1 MDLLSPRA
9 AVAKHYAGLAST
21 TDIYLAYPRRLVLT
35 ELKHAVEN
43 LRTMTTQDAMWI
55 GTQYCWVDLTQRFEV
70 AHTQNRQ
77 DRCENLHKA
86 NGAVYM
92 ETVLRN
98 IAWSDLR
105 GYYGQSDGIF
115 GMVVLD
121 WLLQVDFQVV
131 CTTGDL
137 AIGQP
142 VRFVLLIAI
151 VLVSKCGVLCHH
163 TLPCDEYPEN
173 PTQVCV
179 LVRRSQVHAYN
190 GGWISDDMYFMD
202 RISAAMNGILTVRR
216 GSVMYGLDT
225 KLWCTLQV
233 DLADTMPHIRAAEF
247 ALPLHLSNE
256 Y

>member
-1 MDLLSPRA
+1 MLNDMWCANYSTTHHQALIIDIFNSWLPTLASGPMDLLSPRA

-121 WLLQVDFQVV
+121 WLLQ
-131 CTTGDL
+131 
-137 AIGQP
+137 
-142 VRFVLLIAI
+142 
-151 VLVSKCGVLCHH
+151 
-163 TLPCDEYPEN
+163 
-173 PTQVCV
+173 
-179 LVRRSQVHAYN
+179 
-190 GGWISDDMYFMD
+190 
-202 RISAAMNGILTVRR
+202 
-216 GSVMYGLDT
+216 
-225 KLWCTLQV
+225 
-233 DLADTMPHIRAAEF
+233 
-247 ALPLHLSNE
+247 
-256 Y
+256 

>member
-151 VLVSKCGVLCHH
+151 VLKTRLKSVFLYAGAKYML
-163 TLPCDEYPEN
+163 TTAE
-173 PTQVCV
+173 
-179 LVRRSQVHAYN
+179 
-190 GGWISDDMYFMD
+190 WISDDMYFMD

-216 GSVMYGLDT
+216 GSVMYGLDI

-233 DLADTMPHIRAAEF
+233 DLADTMPHTRAAEF
-247 ALPLHLSNE
+247 ALPLHFQ
-256 Y
+256 

>member
-98 IAWSDLR
+98 IARSDLR

-115 GMVVLD
+115 GAKYML
-121 WLLQVDFQVV
+121 
-131 CTTGDL
+131 TT
-137 AIGQP
+137 A
-142 VRFVLLIAI
+142 
-151 VLVSKCGVLCHH
+151 
-163 TLPCDEYPEN
+163 E
-173 PTQVCV
+173 
-179 LVRRSQVHAYN
+179 
-190 GGWISDDMYFMD
+190 WISDDMYFMD